1 MTRVDGIFRSL
12 CVVIIRAAILAGGLA
27 ACSGEVSA
35 VGDGETESAART
47 ETKTRTE
54 AQTEAQTEAG
64 AETGNTVPDEISG
77 AGSVGEL
84 DEAVELNIASEPP
97 APKKP
102 KRVTIDDI
110 KDTLRPVEFVDLA
123 NGVRATPTQADVIG
137 RLTFVVPKGVDADG
151 YKNFAHIV
159 AGNGFEAHILDGD
172 TELSAFDGAHVEDSC
187 TVIGTIGDR
196 AKGLIDYGMAHR
208 GRVDGVVIAA
218 FAFDDPETDYT
229 KRLPIAVILG
239 GQDGVRPP
247 ETKNEQ
253 VLQWPGQTYFLTVNE
268 ANHSGYYEGRT
279 FENDGEAL
287 VEPDQQ
293 RLILGEL
300 AARMTGR
307 FCRTRDKEL
316 SDGARKGAREA
327 GKTAEE

>member
-1 MTRVDGIFRSL
+1 M
-12 CVVIIRAAILAGGLA
+12 
-27 ACSGEVSA
+27 
-35 VGDGETESAART
+35 
-47 ETKTRTE
+47 
-54 AQTEAQTEAG
+54 
-64 AETGNTVPDEISG
+64 
-77 AGSVGEL
+77 
-84 DEAVELNIASEPP
+84 
-97 APKKP
+97 
-102 KRVTIDDI
+102 
-110 KDTLRPVEFVDLA
+110 
-123 NGVRATPTQADVIG
+123 
-137 RLTFVVPKGVDADG
+137 
-151 YKNFAHIV
+151 
-159 AGNGFEAHILDGD
+159 
-172 TELSAFDGAHVEDSC
+172 
-187 TVIGTIGDR
+187 
-196 AKGLIDYGMAHR
+196 
-208 GRVDGVVIAA
+208 
-218 FAFDDPETDYT
+218 
-229 KRLPIAVILG
+229 ILG